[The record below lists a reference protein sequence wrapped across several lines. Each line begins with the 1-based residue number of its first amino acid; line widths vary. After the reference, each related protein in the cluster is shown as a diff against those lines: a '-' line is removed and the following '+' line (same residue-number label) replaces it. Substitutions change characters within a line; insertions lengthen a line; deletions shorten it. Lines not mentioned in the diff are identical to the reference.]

1 MISLIQSNLASI
13 TLSKNSSKLKLAII
27 ITLTIPSVGSHHS
40 TAIKALLLHLL
51 IRIKT
56 PTKNNNLLLIP
67 QILLITTSLNTNQV
81 PTAIKLINVTTTT
94 TTHHHVL
101 ATINMTIILV
111 SMITAFQN
119 KPPHHLPLK
128 TTTTTTTL
136 KCI

>member
-94 TTHHHVL
+94 HQHVM

-128 TTTTTTTL
+128 TTTTTTL